1 MSLKQFGDLQFL
13 RTMLRQQEEAR
24 RQAAALQAQQARERE
39 REANL
44 FRLAIGEVQVLPPSD
59 RMEPFTVKP
68 LPIARQH
75 LADEQAALYESLS
88 DEMDIESLLETDQA
102 LSFARDGVGPE
113 VVRKLRKGHWVI
125 QDQLDLHGLR
135 RDQARTSLAEFL
147 RDAGKRGIRCVR
159 IIHGKGHGSRGRE
172 PILKQLVLRW
182 LVQKNEVLAFCV
194 ARASDGGNGALVVL
208 LRGQVNQRVHS

>member
-1 MSLKQFGDLQFL
+1 MGLKQFADLQFL
-13 RTMLRQQEEAR
+13 RAQLKEQEQAR
-24 RQAAALQAQQARERE
+24 LLAAALAAEQARERE
-39 REANL
+39 RNANL
-44 FRLAIGEVQVLPPSD
+44 FRNSIGEVQPMPPCD
-59 RMEPFTVKP
+59 RIEPFAPRP

-75 LADEQAALYESLS
+75 LADEQAALQESLS

-102 LSFARDGVGPE
+102 LSFARDGVGLD

-135 RDQARTSLAEFL
+135 RDEARVMLSEFL
-147 RDAGKRGIRCVR
+147 RQCAKRGVRCVR

-182 LVQKNEVLAFCV
+182 LVQKIEVLAFCV
-194 ARASDGGNGALVVL
+194 ARAGDGGNGALVVL
-208 LRGQVNQRVHS
+208 LRGQSGQKQPN